1 LQVFSSIRVPFDNLT
16 IYKLMNVVGV
26 NGFGR
31 IGRYF
36 TRLMLE
42 DDGVNIA
49 LINDPADTQTLMH
62 LLKYDSVHRT
72 FSLGFTING
81 DHVVFENGKEI
92 YFSHEKEP
100 KFIPW
105 KKHNVDL
112 VIESSGF
119 FLTKELAEEHLKA
132 GAQKVII
139 SAPAADEIVPIV
151 TLGVSDLD
159 IIHKHKIISNASCT
173 TNNLAPML
181 KVLYDLIP
189 IESCHF
195 STIHSYTSD
204 QRLHDSPH
212 RDLRRARA
220 AANSIVPTTTG
231 ATRAI
236 SKVFPELQ
244 GKVTGGSIRVPV
256 INGSLTELT
265 LYSPTPKTT
274 EEINRAF
281 KIASETNLKGILGYT
296 EDPIVSIDIIDSPL
310 SCLFDSNLTSV
321 VGNLVKVVGWYDNE
335 AGYSNRLK
343 DLIKL
348 IH

>member
-1 LQVFSSIRVPFDNLT
+1 M
-16 IYKLMNVVGV
+16 KVVGV

-36 TRLMLE
+36 TRLILQ
-42 DDGVNIA
+42 DDQVNIA
-49 LINDPADTQTLMH
+49 LINDPADTKTLMH
-62 LLKYDSVHRT
+62 LLKYDSVHKI
-72 FSLGFTING
+72 FPLDFEIKGEQVI
-81 DHVVFENGKEI
+81 FENGKQI
-92 YFSHEKEP
+92 YFTHEKNPE
-100 KFIPW
+100 FIPW
-105 KKHNVDL
+105 KKHDVDI

-119 FLTKELAEEHLKA
+119 FLTKELAKGHIKA
-132 GAQKVII
+132 GAKKVII
-139 SAPAADEIVPIV
+139 SAPATDDIVPIIA
-151 TLGVSDLD
+151 LGVSSLEV
-159 IIHKHKIISNASCT
+159 IRENQIISNASCT

-181 KVLYDLIP
+181 KVLNELMP

-220 AANSIVPTTTG
+220 AATSIVPTTTG

-236 SKVFPELQ
+236 SKVFPELG

-265 LYSPTPKTT
+265 LHSSSPKSA
-274 EEINRAF
+274 EEINQAF
-281 KIASETNLKGILGYT
+281 KIAAETRLKGILGFT

-310 SCLFDSNLTSV
+310 SCLFDSQLTSV
-321 VGNLVKVVGWYDNE
+321 LGNLVKVVGWYDNE

-343 DLIKL
+343 DLVKIL
-348 IH
+348 D

>member
-1 LQVFSSIRVPFDNLT
+1 M
-16 IYKLMNVVGV
+16 KVVGV

-36 TRLMLE
+36 TRLMLL
-42 DDGVNIA
+42 DDQATIA
-49 LINDPADTQTLMH
+49 LVNDPADTKTLMH

-72 FSLGFTING
+72 FPLAFEIKG
-81 DHVVFENGKEI
+81 DEVVFENGKRI

-100 KFIPW
+100 QFIPW
-105 KKHNVDL
+105 KKHNVEI
-112 VIESSGF
+112 VIESSGY
-119 FLTKELAEEHLKA
+119 FLSHELATGHIKA
-132 GAQKVII
+132 GAKKVII
-139 SAPAADEIVPIV
+139 SAPAADDIVPII
-151 TLGVSDLD
+151 TLGISSMEL
-159 IIHKHKIISNASCT
+159 IRESKIISNASCT

-181 KVLYDLIP
+181 KVLNDLIP

-195 STIHSYTSD
+195 STIHSFTSD

-212 RDLRRARA
+212 HDLRRARA
-220 AANSIVPTTTG
+220 ASTSIVPTTTG

-236 SKVFPELQ
+236 TRVFPELE

-265 LYSPTPKTT
+265 LYSPIPKTS
-274 EEINRAF
+274 EEINQAF
-281 KIASETNLKGILGYT
+281 KLASETSLIGILGYT

-310 SCLFDSNLTSV
+310 SCLFDSKLTCV
-321 VGNLVKVVGWYDNE
+321 LGNLVKVVGWYDNE

-343 DLIKL
+343 DLVKL
-348 IH
+348 LN

>member
-1 LQVFSSIRVPFDNLT
+1 M
-16 IYKLMNVVGV
+16 KVVGV

-36 TRLMLE
+36 TRLMLL
-42 DDGVNIA
+42 DDEVKIA
-49 LINDPADTQTLMH
+49 LVNDPALTETLIH
-62 LLKYDSVHRT
+62 LLKYDSVHKI
-72 FSLGFTING
+72 FPLSYEIKG
-81 DHVVFENGKEI
+81 DLVVFENGKQI
-92 YFSHEKEP
+92 YFTHEKEP
-100 KFIPW
+100 NLIPW
-105 KKHNVDL
+105 KEHEVEI
-112 VIESSGF
+112 VIESSGY
-119 FLTKELAEEHLKA
+119 FLTQKLAEGHLKA
-132 GAQKVII
+132 GAKKVII
-139 SAPAADEIVPIV
+139 SAPSADDVVPIM
-151 TLGVSDLD
+151 TLGISSLEL
-159 IIHKHKIISNASCT
+159 IRKNSIFSNASCT

-181 KVLYDLIP
+181 KVLNELMP

-220 AANSIVPTTTG
+220 AATSIVPTTTG

-236 SKVFPELQ
+236 SRVFPELA

-265 LYSPTPKTT
+265 LYSPKPTSVA
-274 EEINRAF
+274 EINHAF
-281 KIASETNLKGILGYT
+281 KIAAESNLKGILGYT

-310 SCLFDSNLTSV
+310 SCLFDSQLTSV
-321 VGNLVKVVGWYDNE
+321 LGNLVKVVGWYDNE

-343 DLIKL
+343 DLVKL
-348 IH
+348 LD

>member
-1 LQVFSSIRVPFDNLT
+1 M
-16 IYKLMNVVGV
+16 KVVGV

-31 IGRYF
+31 IGRFF
-36 TRLMLE
+36 TRLTLE
-42 DDGVNIA
+42 DDQVDVA
-49 LINDPADTQTLMH
+49 VVNDPADTKTLMH
-62 LLKYDSVHRT
+62 LLKYDSVHKT
-72 FSLGFTING
+72 FPLDFAIKG
-81 DHVVFENGKEI
+81 DHVVFENGKHI
-92 YFSHEKEP
+92 YFTHEREP
-100 KFIPW
+100 KSIPW
-105 KKHNVDL
+105 EKYNVEI

-119 FLTKELAEEHLKA
+119 FLTQVLAEGHLKA
-132 GAQKVII
+132 GAKKVII
-139 SAPAADEIVPIV
+139 SAPAADENVPIV
-151 TLGVSDLD
+151 TLGVTNLE
-159 IIHKHKIISNASCT
+159 IIRQHTIISNASCT

-181 KVLYDLIP
+181 KVLNELMP

-220 AANSIVPTTTG
+220 AATSIVPTTTG

-236 SKVFPELQ
+236 SRVFPELE

-265 LYSPTPKTT
+265 LYSHVPKTT
-274 EEINRAF
+274 AEINKAF
-281 KIASETNLKGILGYT
+281 RVASETNLNGILGYT

-310 SCLFDSNLTSV
+310 SCLFDSGLTSV
-321 VGNLVKVVGWYDNE
+321 LGNLVKVVGWYDNE

-343 DLIKL
+343 DLVKL
-348 IH
+348 LD

>member
-1 LQVFSSIRVPFDNLT
+1 MKVL
-16 IYKLMNVVGV
+16 GV

-36 TRLMLE
+36 TRLILE
-42 DDGVNIA
+42 DSQVNIA
-49 LINDPADTQTLMH
+49 LINDPADTKTLMH

-72 FSLGFTING
+72 FPLTFEING
-81 DHVVFENGKEI
+81 DLVTFENGKQI
-92 YFSHEKEP
+92 YFTHEKEP
-100 KFIPW
+100 KSIPW
-105 KKHNVDL
+105 EKYNVEI

-119 FLTKELAEEHLKA
+119 FLTQELARGHLEA

-139 SAPAADEIVPIV
+139 SAPAADERVPIV
-151 TLGVSDLD
+151 TLGVTQMDV
-159 IIHKHKIISNASCT
+159 IRKNTIISNASCT

-181 KVLYDLIP
+181 KVLYDLMP

-220 AANSIVPTTTG
+220 AATSIVPTTTG

-236 SKVFPELQ
+236 SKVFPELE

-265 LYSPTPKTT
+265 LYSPIPKTT
-274 EEINRAF
+274 IEINQAF
-281 KIASETNLKGILGYT
+281 KLASETNLKGILGYT

-310 SCLFDSNLTSV
+310 SCLFDSGLTSV
-321 VGNLVKVVGWYDNE
+321 LGNLVKVVGWYDNE
-335 AGYSNRLK
+335 AGYSNRLR
-343 DLIKL
+343 DLVKL
-348 IH
+348 LD

>member
-1 LQVFSSIRVPFDNLT
+1 M
-16 IYKLMNVVGV
+16 KVVGV

-36 TRLMLE
+36 TRLILE
-42 DDGVNIA
+42 DNEVQIA
-49 LINDPADTQTLMH
+49 LINDPADTITLMH
-62 LLKYDSVHRT
+62 LLKYDSVHKPLPLS
-72 FSLGFTING
+72 FEING
-81 DHVVFENGKEI
+81 DHVVFENGKELH
-92 YFSHEKEP
+92 FSHEQVP
-100 KFIPW
+100 SAIPW
-105 KKHNVDL
+105 KKHNVEI

-119 FLTKELAEEHLKA
+119 FLTKALASGHLNA
-132 GAQKVII
+132 GANKVVI
-139 SAPAADEIVPIV
+139 SAPAADESVPII
-151 TLGVSDLD
+151 TLGVSKMGL
-159 IIHKHKIISNASCT
+159 IQNNEIISNASCT

-181 KVLYDLIP
+181 KVLYDLMP

-220 AANSIVPTTTG
+220 AATSIVPTTTG

-236 SKVFPELQ
+236 SKVFPELE

-265 LYSPTPKTT
+265 LYSPIPKTT
-274 EEINRAF
+274 AEINQAF
-281 KIASETNLKGILGYT
+281 KLASETNLKGILGYT

-310 SCLFDSNLTSV
+310 SCLFDSGLTSV
-321 VGNLVKVVGWYDNE
+321 LGNLVKVVGWYDNE

-343 DLIKL
+343 DLVKL
-348 IH
+348 LN

>member
-1 LQVFSSIRVPFDNLT
+1 M
-16 IYKLMNVVGV
+16 KVVGV

-36 TRLMLE
+36 TRLIL
-42 DDGVNIA
+42 DDSQLNIA
-49 LINDPADTQTLMH
+49 LINDPADTKTLMH
-62 LLKYDSVHRT
+62 LLKYDSVHKT
-72 FSLGFTING
+72 FPLAFEING
-81 DHVVFENGKEI
+81 DHVVFENGKQI
-92 YFSHEKEP
+92 YFTHEKEP
-100 KFIPW
+100 KSIPW
-105 KKHNVDL
+105 KKHNVEI

-119 FLTKELAEEHLKA
+119 FLTQELAKGHLEA
-132 GAQKVII
+132 GAKKVII
-139 SAPAADEIVPIV
+139 SAPAADEKVPIV
-151 TLGVSDLD
+151 TLGVTEMDV
-159 IIHKHKIISNASCT
+159 IRQNTIISNASCT

-181 KVLYDLIP
+181 KVLYDLMP

-220 AANSIVPTTTG
+220 AATSIVPTTTG

-236 SKVFPELQ
+236 SRVFPKLE

-265 LYSPTPKTT
+265 LYSPIPKTT
-274 EEINRAF
+274 AEINQAF
-281 KIASETNLKGILGYT
+281 KLASETNLKGILGYT

-310 SCLFDSNLTSV
+310 SCLFDSGLTSV
-321 VGNLVKVVGWYDNE
+321 LGNLVKVVGWYDNE

-343 DLIKL
+343 DLVKL
-348 IH
+348 LD

>member
-1 LQVFSSIRVPFDNLT
+1 MTGNEHFLNFTEKNAM
-16 IYKLMNVVGV
+16 KVVGV

-31 IGRYF
+31 IGRFF

-42 DDGVNIA
+42 DSEVNIS

-62 LLKYDSVHRT
+62 LLKYDSVHKT
-72 FSLGFTING
+72 FPLAFQIKG
-81 DHVVFENGKEI
+81 DQVVFENGKEI
-92 YFSHEKEP
+92 HFSHESNP
-100 KFIPW
+100 QSIPW
-105 KKHNVDL
+105 KNYGVEV

-119 FLTKELAEEHLKA
+119 FLTKQLATGHLKA
-132 GAQKVII
+132 GAKKVII

-151 TLGVSDLD
+151 TLGVSSLD
-159 IIHKHKIISNASCT
+159 IIQKHEIISNASCT

-181 KVLYDLIP
+181 KVLYDLMP

-220 AANSIVPTTTG
+220 AATSIVPTTTG

-236 SKVFPELQ
+236 SRVFPKLE
-244 GKVTGGSIRVPV
+244 GKITGGSIRVPV

-265 LYSPTPKTT
+265 IHSSSPKSAK
-274 EEINRAF
+274 EINQAF
-281 KIASETNLKGILGYT
+281 KMAAEKDLKGILGYT
-296 EDPIVSIDIIDSPL
+296 EDQIVSIDIIDSPY
-310 SCLFDSNLTSV
+310 SCLFDSSLTSV
-321 VGNLVKVVGWYDNE
+321 LGNLVKVVGWYDNE

-343 DLIKL
+343 DIVKL
-348 IH
+348 LD